1 MNLNFLKTSSSSS
14 CSFQGYDPLA
24 KEKFVPRYKKKGRS
38 STGRIEKRKKQVA
51 HEDQRVRS
59 PQTWAGRGE
68 AGEEAAVV
76 LTLLCFQE
84 VIKQTVEDRMK
95 VEKERLEKEKKEAS
109 LSSHTSALDRFR
121 K

>member
-1 MNLNFLKTSSSSS
+1 M
-14 CSFQGYDPLA
+14 
-24 KEKFVPRYKKKGRS
+24 
-38 STGRIEKRKKQVA
+38 A

-59 PQTWAGRGE
+59 PQTWAGRGEAGE